1 MEVTKRQ
8 SIDYV
13 CELGSHALANAI
25 TSYIGS
31 HSQGTTLN
39 QIAADL
45 VPGIINT
52 MCQSIGGVMKG
63 DISIEQAAKNVLVQ
77 AVSAIATVVVQKYIV
92 PVVTNWVVAGLTTI
106 AVNIGG
112 EAVGSAIGGA
122 LAGPVGYV
130 VGALVA
136 AGVSWV
142 INSIF
147 S

>member
-31 HSQGTTLN
+31 HSQSTELN

-77 AVSAIATVVVQKYIV
+77 VVSTVATTVVQKYLV
-92 PVVTNWVVAGLTTI
+92 PVVSNWVVTGLTNLAINI
-106 AVNIGG
+106 AGTQIGG
-112 EAVGSAIGGA
+112 QIGAAI
-122 LAGPVGYV
+122 AGPVGYI
-130 VGALVA
+130 VGALA
-136 AGVSWV
+136 SAGVSWI